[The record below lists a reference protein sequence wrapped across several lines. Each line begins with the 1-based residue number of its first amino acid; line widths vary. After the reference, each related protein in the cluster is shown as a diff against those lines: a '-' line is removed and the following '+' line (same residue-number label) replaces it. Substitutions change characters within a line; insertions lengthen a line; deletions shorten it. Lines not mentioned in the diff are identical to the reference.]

1 MAIINQNDGNLLI
14 CDAILFYDK
23 YMIPFGTYQKFSIQ
37 NISKNGKKKVNTSGI
52 QISQN

>member
-1 MAIINQNDGNLLI
+1 
-14 CDAILFYDK
+14 
-23 YMIPFGTYQKFSIQ
+23 MIPFGTYQKFSIQ